1 MPPIELQELLVMSLS
16 LILLTVII
24 SSSVVEGA
32 DITCIETYS
41 YSELKDALRDQGTDN
56 VRKMLNA
63 FYPTSSDSNIHLV
76 NITYYI
82 GNIQL
87 PSNYTLMS
95 YDNDSYSDVYV
106 YMYHWADNR
115 LMLIIEPFL
124 INILTFY
131 LFSFGVSQLHLTISP
146 SFCTNNT
153 ERHIELLD
161 TLTTW
166 VKAAYSTCVHV
177 VQCLMTGSAIS
188 HKINADFK

>member
-16 LILLTVII
+16 LILLTATI
-24 SSSVVEGA
+24 SLSVVEGA
-32 DITCIETYS
+32 DITCIET

-56 VRKMLNA
+56 VRKMLDA

-95 YDNDSYSDVYV
+95 HDNDSYSDVYV
-106 YMYHWADNR
+106 YTYHWADNR

-153 ERHIELLD
+153 KRHIELLD

-166 VKAAYSTCVHV
+166 VKAIYST
-177 VQCLMTGSAIS
+177 
-188 HKINADFK
+188 

>member
-1 MPPIELQELLVMSLS
+1 MKSQKGVPPIELQELLVMSLS

-24 SSSVVEGA
+24 SLSVVEGA
-32 DITCIETYS
+32 DITCIET

-56 VRKMLNA
+56 VRKMLDA

-82 GNIQL
+82 SNIQL

-95 YDNDSYSDVYV
+95 YDNDSYYSDVYV
-106 YMYHWADNR
+106 YMYHWTDNR
-115 LMLIIEPFL
+115 LMLIVEPIL
-124 INILTFY
+124 LNTLTFY
-131 LFSFGVSQLHLTISP
+131 LFSFGVSQLHLFINP

-166 VKAAYSTCVHV
+166 VKAIYSKYMMYTCSSMPYYWK
-177 VQCLMTGSAIS
+177 C
-188 HKINADFK
+188 N